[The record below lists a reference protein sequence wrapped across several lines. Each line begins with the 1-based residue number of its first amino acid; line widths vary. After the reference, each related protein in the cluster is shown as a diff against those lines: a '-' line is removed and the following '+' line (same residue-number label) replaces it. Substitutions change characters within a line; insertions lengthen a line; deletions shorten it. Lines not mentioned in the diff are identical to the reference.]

1 MKNIIEKINWE
12 KVNGLVPAIIQDIKT
27 GRVLM
32 LGYMNKIALK
42 KTIKTKKVWF
52 FSRTKNRLWQK
63 GEKSGN
69 FLKCVNIS
77 PDCDMDTLLISA
89 IPSGQTCHMGAE
101 SCFGEKISVGIVDE
115 LYSVIESRLVSMPK
129 KSYTTFLFKKGIDKI
144 CAKIA
149 EESGEVIKSAQ
160 KETRKRLVEES
171 VDLLYHLFVLL
182 VAKKIGLKDVLKEIY
197 KRRPD
202 RLESPLNF

>member
-1 MKNIIEKINWE
+1 MKNIIKNINW
-12 KVNGLVPAIIQDIKT
+12 KKINGLVPAIIQDAKT
-27 GRVLM
+27 GRILM
-32 LGYMNKIALK
+32 LGYMNEAALK

-69 FLKCVNIS
+69 FLKCLNIR
-77 PDCDMDTLLISA
+77 PDCDLDALLISA
-89 IPSGQTCHMGAE
+89 IPSGPTCHAGTE
-101 SCFGEKISVGIVDE
+101 SCFGENVTGGVLDE
-115 LYSVIESRLVSMPK
+115 LYSVIQSRFINMPK
-129 KSYTTFLFKKGIDKI
+129 KSYTTFLFKKGVDKI

-160 KETRKRLVEES
+160 KETKKRLTEES

-182 VAKKIGLKDVLKEIY
+182 VSKQIDMKDVLNEVL
-197 KRRPD
+197 KRR
-202 RLESPLNF
+202 E